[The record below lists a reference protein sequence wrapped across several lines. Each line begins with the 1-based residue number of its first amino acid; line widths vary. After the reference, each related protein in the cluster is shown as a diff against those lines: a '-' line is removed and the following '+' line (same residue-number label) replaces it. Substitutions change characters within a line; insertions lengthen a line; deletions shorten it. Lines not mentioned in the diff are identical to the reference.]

1 MKFFLEIVLFAAIYL
16 IFYRR
21 IIESFMEGFRQKRK
35 IYNERP
41 STKSTNVGKEK
52 INDQLANNEI
62 IDAEFEEIQ

>member
-21 IIESFMEGFRQKRK
+21 IIEPFMEGFRQKK
-35 IYNERP
+35 KVYNENP
-41 STKSTNVGKEK
+41 SAKSTNIGKEK
-52 INDQLANNEI
+52 INDQLANQEI